1 MTLSALDSPS
11 LSSALGS
18 GTLSETSLLE
28 NVLYQKQ
35 MEFVERKISLD
46 EMYASRDEVIDSK
59 TNDWIDVLGD
69 VGGAVNAAEAAVEQS
84 DEIADYVLSMRSAI
98 AFVAET
104 EESEAFIAEYNEY
117 VRSIN
122 AASDLY
128 GYTSNLIGKV
138 DRITR
143 EPNEV
148 GYIDDF
154 GTTETKLIGT
164 DLSADFRIDADD
176 GTVWVPDLGSS
187 TLEHWSGIING
198 TFGEDLE
205 ETTSTLTGLTLVSYD
220 ENTGA
225 IEVSARIN
233 GEDQTITGTLQRY
246 GTELMGAWFYNNFE
260 TEEDITRAYK
270 DIDSAE
276 NVIATG
282 RAKSEMNLAI
292 AKSSEAKVRQQTEKL
307 KEDKADNYEKQNE
320 ALSKLKEE
328 YTLQYNAMAQN
339 IEAMKNQQAS
349 YLNIFSSSLSS
360 NGSSLVDI
368 LG

>member
-1 MTLSALDSPS
+1 MTISALDSPS

-18 GTLSETSLLE
+18 GELSETSILE

-35 MEFVERKISLD
+35 TEFVERKISID
-46 EMYASRDEVIDSK
+46 EMYTSRDETIDNK
-59 TNDWIDVLGD
+59 TNEWINVLGD
-69 VGGAVNAAEAAVEQS
+69 VGAAVNAAEAAVEQS

-104 EESEAFIAEYNEY
+104 EESDAFIAEYNEY
-117 VRSIN
+117 IRSIN
-122 AASDLY
+122 SASDLY

-148 GYIDDF
+148 GYIDDL
-154 GTTETKLIGT
+154 GATETKLTGT
-164 DLSADFRIDADD
+164 DLSADFRINADD

-187 TLEHWSGIING
+187 TLEHWSGVING

-205 ETTSTLTGLTLVSYD
+205 ESTSTLTGLTLVSYD
-220 ENTGA
+220 KDSGA

-260 TEEDITRAYK
+260 TEEDRAKAYA

-276 NVIATG
+276 NIIAAG

-292 AKSSEAKVRQQTEKL
+292 TKSSEAQVRQQTDKL
-307 KEDKADNYEKQNE
+307 KEEKAENYEEQNE
-320 ALSKLKEE
+320 ALEKLKEE
-328 YTLQYNAMAQN
+328 YELQYNAMAEN

-360 NGSSLVDI
+360 NSSSLVD
-368 LG
+368 LLS

>member
-1 MTLSALDSPS
+1 MDITPLSSPS

-18 GTLSETSLLE
+18 GDISDTSILQD
-28 NVLYQKQ
+28 VLYQKQ
-35 MEFVERKISLD
+35 MEFVDRKIELD

-59 TNDWIDVLGD
+59 TNNWIDVLGN
-69 VGGAVNAAEAAVEQS
+69 VGAAVNAAEAAVEQS

-98 AFVAET
+98 AFAAET
-104 EESEAFIAEYNEY
+104 EESEAFVDDFNEY

-122 AASDLY
+122 SASDLY

-138 DRITR
+138 DRVTR

-154 GTTETKLIGT
+154 GATETKLIGT
-164 DLSADFRIDADD
+164 DLSADFRIEDED

-187 TLEHWSGIING
+187 TLEHWSGVING

-205 ETTSTLTGLTLVSYD
+205 ESTSTLTGLTLVSYD
-220 ENTGA
+220 EDTGA

-233 GEDQTITGTLQRY
+233 GEDQTITGTLKRY

-260 TEEDITRAYK
+260 TEEDISRAYE
-270 DIDSAE
+270 DINNAE
-276 NVIATG
+276 NIITAG
-282 RAKSEMNLAI
+282 KAKSKMNLAI
-292 AKSSEAKVRQQTEKL
+292 TKSSESKVRQQTEKL
-307 KEDKADNYEKQNE
+307 KEDKAENYEEQNE
-320 ALSKLKEE
+320 ALEKLKYE
-328 YTLQYNAMAQN
+328 YELQYNAMAEN
-339 IEAMKNQQAS
+339 IEAMQNQQAS
-349 YLNIFSSSLSS
+349 YLNIFAGSLSS
-360 NGSSLVDI
+360 SSNSLIDI